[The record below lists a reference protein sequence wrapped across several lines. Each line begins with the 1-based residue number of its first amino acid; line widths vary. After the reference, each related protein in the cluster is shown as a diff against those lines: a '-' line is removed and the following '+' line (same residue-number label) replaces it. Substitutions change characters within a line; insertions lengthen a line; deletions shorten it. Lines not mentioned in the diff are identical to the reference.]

1 MERHKRRKD
10 EGKREKIER
19 EKMGHTNIRKTHI
32 NNRMRE
38 RKREEEG
45 AIDKEI
51 KREFI

>member
-19 EKMGHTNIRKTHI
+19 EKMGHTNILKTRI
-32 NNRMRE
+32 NKRMRE